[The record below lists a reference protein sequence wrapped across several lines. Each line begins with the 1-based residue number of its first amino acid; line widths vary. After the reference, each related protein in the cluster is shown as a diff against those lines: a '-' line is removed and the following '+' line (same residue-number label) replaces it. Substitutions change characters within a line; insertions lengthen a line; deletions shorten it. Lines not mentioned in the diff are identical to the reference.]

1 MSLRCAVRIDKT
13 ATGFSAENLT
23 IENTYNYLG
32 DGTKSNESAD
42 ALRNDANETSYI
54 NLRILGYQDT
64 LCANGGTQYY
74 YKCYIAGNVDFIYGN
89 EPMALFNDCKLVFRY
104 NANKN
109 SGYVSAPKAS
119 ASATYGLTF
128 FNCQVLSEEGCS
140 GSKYYLA
147 RPWGADAYIT
157 WINCYMGKILKPNAS
172 NPYTDMSGNLVAN
185 ARFFEYG
192 SYGPAFAIN
201 NNRRQISATKANEMT
216 STSYLGWDPYTSVD
230 TIGTKYTGTVKTD
243 STDRYVEKEYVSD
256 TYSQTEGDDTGLAQY
271 AQEGYAQSANVTGG
285 GLLKE
290 TSDNYYTAGT
300 AEEFLNAIQSVK
312 KSGKASVIELT
323 ADIALGD
330 KEVNNF
336 DSYSSFITAHKLEPL
351 THPTLLKTG
360 VSMLK
365 LADMSN
371 LTIYSKNGAKITH
384 TCIDITGSNN
394 IIIRNIE
401 FDEIWEWDDY
411 TEGAYDRNDWDYM
424 TIEKGSSDIWVD
436 HCTFY
441 KSYDGVIDVKT
452 PVNDSNIT
460 ISWCEFL
467 PASEDNVF
475 FDEMMNAMK
484 ANPDNYPYYKHLLEE
499 GMTDQQIYN
508 YAYGQKRLIY

>member
-1 MSLRCAVRIDKT
+1 MHRV
-13 ATGFSAENLT
+13 
-23 IENTYNYLG
+23 
-32 DGTKSNESAD
+32 
-42 ALRNDANETSYI
+42 
-54 NLRILGYQDT
+54 
-64 LCANGGTQYY
+64 
-74 YKCYIAGNVDFIYGN
+74 
-89 EPMALFNDCKLVFRY
+89 
-104 NANKN
+104 
-109 SGYVSAPKAS
+109 
-119 ASATYGLTF
+119 
-128 FNCQVLSEEGCS
+128 
-140 GSKYYLA
+140 
-147 RPWGADAYIT
+147 
-157 WINCYMGKILKPNAS
+157 
-172 NPYTDMSGNLVAN
+172 
-185 ARFFEYG
+185 
-192 SYGPAFAIN
+192 
-201 NNRRQISATKANEMT
+201 
-216 STSYLGWDPYTSVD
+216 
-230 TIGTKYTGTVKTD
+230 
-243 STDRYVEKEYVSD
+243 
-256 TYSQTEGDDTGLAQY
+256 
-271 AQEGYAQSANVTGG
+271 
-285 GLLKE
+285 LKE

-336 DSYSSFITAHKLEPL
+336 DSYSSFITVHKLEPL

-475 FDEMMNAMK
+475 FD
-484 ANPDNYPYYKHLLEE
+484 
-499 GMTDQQIYN
+499 G
-508 YAYGQKRLIY
+508 